1 MAHVRITARRSD
13 GTVIDRQVEIRN
25 DQRLEAALAKA
36 WTDVLGT
43 LAAARESPPGRR
55 PSPKCVTLHAYDG
68 PRVDPGDSQA
78 AEAAAASRVIG
89 RFEVGRATRTR
100 REPPWYA
107 ADGEKAAAGSRAE
120 HGG

>member
-1 MAHVRITARRSD
+1 MAHVRITARRPD

-43 LAAARESPPGRR
+43 PAAARESPPGRR
-55 PSPKCVTLHAYDG
+55 PPAKSVTLHAYDG
-68 PRVDPGDSQA
+68 PRVDPDDAQA

-89 RFEVGRATRTR
+89 RFVVGRATRTR

-107 ADGEKAAAGSRAE
+107 ADAEQAATGSRS
-120 HGG
+120 

>member
-1 MAHVRITARRSD
+1 MAHVRITARQSD

-25 DQRLEAALAKA
+25 DQRCEVALAKA
-36 WTDVLGT
+36 WADVLGT

-78 AEAAAASRVIG
+78 EEAAAASRVIA

-107 ADGEKAAAGSRAE
+107 ADAKKAATGSRS
-120 HGG
+120 

>member
-1 MAHVRITARRSD
+1 MSHIRITARQSD

-25 DQRLEAALAKA
+25 DQRCEVALAKA
-36 WTDVLGT
+36 WSDVLG
-43 LAAARESPPGRR
+43 APCAARESDPGQA

-68 PRVDPGDSQA
+68 PRVAAGDSQA

-89 RFEVGRATRTR
+89 RFEVVRAGRRKR

-107 ADGEKAAAGSRAE
+107 ADGEKDAAGSRS
-120 HGG
+120 

>member
-36 WTDVLGT
+36 WRDVLG
-43 LAAARESPPGRR
+43 APCAARASDPGKP

-68 PRVDPGDSQA
+68 PRVEPGDSQA
-78 AEAAAASRVIG
+78 EQAAAASRVIA
-89 RFEVGRATRTR
+89 RFEVRRATRTR

-107 ADGEKAAAGSRAE
+107 ADGEKAAAGSRS
-120 HGG
+120 

>member
-1 MAHVRITARRSD
+1 MAHVRITARHPD
-13 GTVIDRQVEIRN
+13 GTVIDRHVEIRN
-25 DQRLEAALAKA
+25 DQRCEVALAKA

-68 PRVDPGDSQA
+68 PRVEPGDSRA

-89 RFEVGRATRTR
+89 RFEVVRAGRRKR

-107 ADGEKAAAGSRAE
+107 ADGEKAAAGSRS
-120 HGG
+120 

>member
-1 MAHVRITARRSD
+1 MSHIRITARRSD

-25 DQRLEAALAKA
+25 DQRCEVALAKA
-36 WTDVLGT
+36 WRDVLG
-43 LAAARESPPGRR
+43 ARCAARESDPGKP
-55 PSPKCVTLHAYDG
+55 PSPKSVTLHAYDG

-78 AEAAAASRVIG
+78 AEAAAASRVIA

-107 ADGEKAAAGSRAE
+107 ADAEEAAAEGRS
-120 HGG
+120 